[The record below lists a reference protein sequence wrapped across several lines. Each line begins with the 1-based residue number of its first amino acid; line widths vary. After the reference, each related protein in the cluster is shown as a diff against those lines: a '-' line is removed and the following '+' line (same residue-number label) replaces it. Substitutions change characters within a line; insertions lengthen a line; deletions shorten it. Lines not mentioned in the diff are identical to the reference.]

1 MMAKGYEEGF
11 GYLKGVTV
19 DQHLI
24 VRRRQDDLVEV
35 IAKKPELLGLGLDE
49 PAAIV
54 VQGDRMEVIGRSVVG
69 IYDGKEHDGK
79 RYYFLAPG
87 EVFDLGLRKRVDSK
101 TKDAGA
107 RTIKSVERPEGATG
121 QS

>member
-24 VRRRQDDLVEV
+24 VRRRQDDLVDV
-35 IAKKPELLGLGLDE
+35 IEKKPELLGLGLDE

-69 IYDGKEHDGK
+69 IYDGKDHDGK

-87 EVFDLGLRKRVDSK
+87 EVFDLATRRRVEKRAKAAERTSDPSK
-101 TKDAGA
+101 NAAGEQ
-107 RTIKSVERPEGATG
+107 K
-121 QS
+121 

>member
-1 MMAKGYEEGF
+1 MMAKGYEAGF
-11 GYLKGVTV
+11 GYLRGVAI
-19 DQHLI
+19 DQHLV
-24 VRRRQDDLVEV
+24 VRRRMDDLVEV

-79 RYYFLAPG
+79 KYYFLAPG
-87 EVFDLGLRKRVDSK
+87 ELFDLAARKRVEGKKGDS
-101 TKDAGA
+101 GH
-107 RTIKSVERPEGATG
+107 R
-121 QS
+121 